1 VEISRARR
9 IRRTAPRRSTSDD
22 RTLERW
28 NLAMNGTPVAD
39 LLLRSR
45 PARSGDTDPV
55 TAGDLRDTRAASAAA
70 ELDRVR
76 AAVSATLTDFLDRQ
90 HASLAGIDPALAP
103 VVDEVRALAAGG
115 KRLRPLFAYWGWRG
129 VRDAGSGAGED
140 DDAVLRAVAAL
151 EFVHASALVHDDVM
165 DGADTRRGRP
175 ASHIAFAARHT
186 AGALDGDPTLFG
198 TGAAILVGD
207 LALVWSD
214 ELLRCSGISEAAL
227 SRARAVWDT
236 MRTEVTAGQYLDL
249 LRAAG
254 GLPGPE
260 GALTV
265 ARFKSAG
272 YTVQRPLQLGAA
284 IAGAGPRVVEACTG
298 IGLPLGEAFQL
309 RDDVLGVFGD
319 PAVTGKSADD
329 DLREGK
335 QTLLVALAEEAADDA
350 GRALL
355 GRLLGNPDAGT
366 ADFDALR
373 ELIES
378 TGARALVERRI
389 AEQTELA
396 RRAIGEAPLSDD
408 ARAALDALAVAAT
421 SRTA

>member
-1 VEISRARR
+1 MSR
-9 IRRTAPRRSTSDD
+9 S
-22 RTLERW
+22 
-28 NLAMNGTPVAD
+28 PVDA
-39 LLLRSR
+39 LLPRSR
-45 PARSGDTDPV
+45 PAGLGNTESV
-55 TAGDLRDTRAASAAA
+55 TVGTQERESAARRPASPLAAA
-70 ELDRVR
+70 ELDRLR
-76 AAVSATLTDFLDRQ
+76 TAVTGALAEFLDRQ
-90 HASLAGIDPALAP
+90 RETLAAMDPSLVP
-103 VVDEVRALAAGG
+103 VVDEVCALAEGG
-115 KRLRPLFAYWGWRG
+115 KRLRPAFAYWGWRG
-129 VRDAGSGAGED
+129 ARTTTTTPPED
-140 DDAVLRAVAAL
+140 ESAVLRAVAAL

-165 DGADTRRGRP
+165 DGARTRRGRP
-175 ASHIAFAARHT
+175 ATHIGFAARHSVES
-186 AGALDGDPTLFG
+186 LDGDGELFG

-214 ELLRCSGISEAAL
+214 ELLRSSGISPAAL
-227 SRARAVWDT
+227 TRARPVWDT

-265 ARFKSAG
+265 ARYKSAG

-284 IAGAGPRVVEACTG
+284 IAGAGPEVVESCTA

-335 QTLLVALAEEAADDA
+335 RTLLIALAEESADDA
-350 GRALL
+350 GRTLLDALL
-355 GRLLGNPDAGT
+355 GNQEAGPEEFDTLRRLLET
-366 ADFDALR
+366 
-373 ELIES
+373 
-378 TGARALVERRI
+378 TGARARVEDRI
-389 AEQTELA
+389 TERTALA
-396 RRAIGEAPLSDD
+396 RAAIAAAPLAED

>member
-1 VEISRARR
+1 MTH
-9 IRRTAPRRSTSDD
+9 RTGPAVLT
-22 RTLERW
+22 
-28 NLAMNGTPVAD
+28 
-39 LLLRSR
+39 RSR
-45 PARSGDTDPV
+45 PTGLGNTGPV
-55 TAGDLRDTRAASAAA
+55 TAGTDHRQATAPPLAAA
-70 ELDRVR
+70 ELDRLR
-76 AAVSATLTDFLDRQ
+76 TAVSAALADFLDQQRDTLAAMD
-90 HASLAGIDPALAP
+90 ASLLP
-103 VVDEVRALAAGG
+103 VVDEVSALAEGG
-115 KRLRPLFAYWGWRG
+115 KRLRPAFAYWGWRG
-129 VRDAGSGAGED
+129 ARAAGSED
-140 DDAVLRAVAAL
+140 DAAVLRAVAAL

-165 DGADTRRGRP
+165 DGARTRRGRP
-175 ASHIAFAARHT
+175 ATHIGFASRHT
-186 AGALDGDPTLFG
+186 AEALDGDRELFG

-214 ELLRCSGISEAAL
+214 ELLRRSGISPAAL
-227 SRARAVWDT
+227 ARARAVWDT

-254 GLPGPE
+254 GLPGAD

-265 ARFKSAG
+265 ARYKSAG

-284 IAGAGPRVVEACTG
+284 IAGAGPDVVEACTA

-335 QTLLVALAEEAADDA
+335 QTLLIALAEEAADADGRRMLDELLGNADA
-350 GRALL
+350 RPEDFDSLRALL
-355 GRLLGNPDAGT
+355 EA
-366 ADFDALR
+366 
-373 ELIES
+373 
-378 TGARALVERRI
+378 TGARARVEERI
-389 AEQTELA
+389 TESTA
-396 RRAIGEAPLSDD
+396 RARTAIAEAPLAGD

>member
-1 VEISRARR
+1 MAPKPAPARLAPSRTTELGNTEPM
-9 IRRTAPRRSTSDD
+9 TA
-22 RTLERW
+22 
-28 NLAMNGTPVAD
+28 GTQQREPVASLLAAD
-39 LLLRSR
+39 LDRLRS
-45 PARSGDTDPV
+45 SV
-55 TAGDLRDTRAASAAA
+55 SAALA
-70 ELDRVR
+70 E
-76 AAVSATLTDFLDRQ
+76 FLDRQ
-90 HASLAGIDPALAP
+90 RDILAAMDPRLTP
-103 VVDEVRALAAGG
+103 VVDEVCELAEGG
-115 KRLRPLFAYWGWRG
+115 KRLRPAFAYWGWRG
-129 VRDAGSGAGED
+129 ATPTPATPPPATAAAAAED
-140 DDAVLRAVAAL
+140 ETAVLTAVAAL

-175 ASHIAFAARHT
+175 ATHIGFASRHAVENLT
-186 AGALDGDPTLFG
+186 GDGGVFG

-214 ELLRCSGISEAAL
+214 ELLRCSGLSAAAL
-227 SRARAVWDT
+227 SRARVVWDT

-265 ARFKSAG
+265 ARYKSAG

-284 IAGAGPRVVEACTG
+284 IAGAGSEVTEAYTA

-319 PAVTGKSADD
+319 PNVTGKSVDD

-335 QTLLVALAEEAADDA
+335 QTLLIALAEERADDA
-350 GRALL
+350 GRRLL
-355 GRLLGNPDAGT
+355 ADLLGNAEAGHQE
-366 ADFDALR
+366 FDALR
-373 ELIES
+373 RLLET
-378 TGARALVERRI
+378 TGARARVEERI
-389 AEQTELA
+389 TERTALA
-396 RRAIGEAPLSDD
+396 RTAIAAAPIADD

-421 SRTA
+421 TRTA

>member
-1 VEISRARR
+1 LV
-9 IRRTAPRRSTSDD
+9 TVGTQ
-22 RTLERW
+22 ERD
-28 NLAMNGTPVAD
+28 P
-39 LLLRSR
+39 S
-45 PARSGDTDPV
+45 PA
-55 TAGDLRDTRAASAAA
+55 AAS
-70 ELDRVR
+70 LDRLR
-76 AAVSATLTDFLDRQ
+76 AAVSEALTDFLDGQRGVL
-90 HASLAGIDPALAP
+90 AAMDPSLVP
-103 VVDEVRALAAGG
+103 VVDEVAALAEGG
-115 KRLRPLFAYWGWRG
+115 KRLRPAFAYWGWRG
-129 VRDAGSGAGED
+129 ASGGAGED

-165 DGADTRRGRP
+165 DGAQTRRGRP
-175 ASHIAFAARHT
+175 ATHIGFAARHG
-186 AGALDGDPTLFG
+186 GASLVGNGDAFG

-214 ELLRCSGISEAAL
+214 ELLGRSGL
-227 SRARAVWDT
+227 SPESLTRARSVWDT

-254 GLPGPE
+254 GLPGPD

-265 ARFKSAG
+265 ARYKSAG

-284 IAGAGPRVVEACTG
+284 IAGAGAEVAEACTA

-319 PAVTGKSADD
+319 PTVTGKSADD

-335 QTLLVALAEEAADDA
+335 QTLLIALAEEQADDG

-355 GRLLGNPDAGT
+355 RDLLGNADAGPEE
-366 ADFDALR
+366 FDALR
-373 ELIES
+373 RLLEV
-378 TGARALVERRI
+378 TGARARVETRI
-389 AEQTELA
+389 AEQTA
-396 RRAIGEAPLSDD
+396 RARAAIAAAPLTAD

>member
-1 VEISRARR
+1 VTAATQARDPSTAAAGLDR
-9 IRRTAPRRSTSDD
+9 LRTAVSTALSEFLDAQRAVLAGMDRS
-22 RTLERW
+22 LV
-28 NLAMNGTPVAD
+28 PVA
-39 LLLRSR
+39 
-45 PARSGDTDPV
+45 
-55 TAGDLRDTRAASAAA
+55 
-70 ELDRVR
+70 
-76 AAVSATLTDFLDRQ
+76 
-90 HASLAGIDPALAP
+90 
-103 VVDEVRALAAGG
+103 DEVRALAEGG
-115 KRLRPLFAYWGWRG
+115 KRLRPAFAYWGWRG
-129 VRDAGSGAGED
+129 ASGGTGED
-140 DDAVLRAVAAL
+140 DAAVLRAVAAL

-165 DGADTRRGRP
+165 DGAHTRRGRP
-175 ASHIAFAARHT
+175 ATHVGFAARHG
-186 AGALDGDPTLFG
+186 GADLTGDGDAFG
-198 TGAAILVGD
+198 VGAAILVGD

-214 ELLRCSGISEAAL
+214 DLLGRSGLSPEAL
-227 SRARAVWDT
+227 TRARVVWNT

-260 GALTV
+260 GALAV
-265 ARFKSAG
+265 ARYKSAG

-284 IAGAGPRVVEACTG
+284 IAGAGPEVAEACTA

-335 QTLLVALAEEAADDA
+335 QTLLVALAEERADDA

-355 GRLLGNPDAGT
+355 RDLLGNAEAG
-366 ADFDALR
+366 AEDFDALR
-373 ELIES
+373 RLLES
-378 TGARALVERRI
+378 TGACARVETRI
-389 AEQTELA
+389 REQTALA
-396 RRAIGEAPLSDD
+396 RAAIQAAPLTDD